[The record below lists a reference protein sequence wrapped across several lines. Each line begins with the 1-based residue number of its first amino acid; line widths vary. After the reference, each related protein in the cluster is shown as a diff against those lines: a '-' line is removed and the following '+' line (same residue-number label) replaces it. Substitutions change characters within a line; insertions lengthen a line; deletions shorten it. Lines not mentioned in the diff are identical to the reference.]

1 MYLFCFCL
9 YHCCSASFVKKNVAL
24 KNKFIYGFLYFISAN
39 MMKFPDKI
47 NSISFHQKAL
57 NHIGGVMVSVLTSS
71 AVHHGFESGQT
82 RQ

>member
-1 MYLFCFCL
+1 VL
-9 YHCCSASFVKKNVAL
+9 
-24 KNKFIYGFLYFISAN
+24 NKFIYGFLYFISAN

-71 AVHHGFESGQT
+71 AVHHGFEPQSGQKKDGYFKP
-82 RQ
+82 